1 MTTTI
6 IGQLP
11 ALCRMHKCRGRR
23 SARTAPEC
31 NTIADL
37 KSVLMRASWR
47 ISIPPILGHNGRKH
61 TLKCSVCGVLAYYQS
76 QAAKAQIMRRL
87 HEHSEGIE
95 NLTAATIKSTAITL
109 QLPERNMGK
118 QRYTL
123 TLEPVGIVPVDGQRA
138 TVDSTEPAAND
149 EQGRSSV
156 VSAGRAETTDEQERS
171 SVVGTAPTDEQ
182 EDNDRAKP
190 AKDNRGFF
198 SALEDFELF

>member
-11 ALCRMHKCRGRR
+11 C
-23 SARTAPEC
+23 PEC